1 MKKSFFAIAAV
12 ALAAVTFVSCD
23 NKKTAENS
31 DCCQNEANP
40 IDTTAVQAEL
50 VDVVASQVDTTAN
63 GVVNVENEV
72 ELTPVDA
79 QQ

>member
-1 MKKSFFAIAAV
+1 MKKSLFAIAAV

-23 NKKTAENS
+23 NKKAEENS

-40 IDTTAVQAEL
+40 TDTTPEQAEL